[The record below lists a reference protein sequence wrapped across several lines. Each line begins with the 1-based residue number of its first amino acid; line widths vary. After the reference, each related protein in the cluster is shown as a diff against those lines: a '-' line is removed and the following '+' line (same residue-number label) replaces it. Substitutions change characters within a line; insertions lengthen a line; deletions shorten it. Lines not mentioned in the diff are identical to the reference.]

1 MQVFKFSETKSDFLQ
16 NKTRQNIDQKKLDIY
31 VKVNLF
37 IVMKIIVT
45 SDTNATIQENID
57 ELHIQYPIN
66 VNSFILEMDYNTSA
80 YDNHLI
86 LRKIAKQY

>member
-1 MQVFKFSETKSDFLQ
+1 MQDFKFSKTKSDFLQ

-31 VKVNLF
+31 VNLF

-66 VNSFILEMDYNTSA
+66 VNSFILGMDYNTSA

>member
-1 MQVFKFSETKSDFLQ
+1 MQVFKFSKTKSDFLQ

-31 VKVNLF
+31 VNLF

-57 ELHIQYPIN
+57 ELDIQYPIN